1 MRLITLPP
9 SCAIVMKSGNLN
21 FLEPSGP
28 LQASNGT
35 SLPLPFYLYVF
46 KLKVV
51 IHIKSYRNSAIQQ
64 ALHFSSPVISVGFLR
79 VVFLLH
85 HIQYTIFQR
94 LSKTQILILK
104 IECVPTLIYFPD
116 FKISVSFSACKTRL
130 TNIYHL
136 MNEFNSAGAFIKC
149 IARYHVMQPF

>member
-1 MRLITLPP
+1 
-9 SCAIVMKSGNLN
+9 MKSGNLN

-28 LQASNGT
+28 LQVCNGT
-35 SLPLPFYLYVF
+35 ALPLPFYLYGF

-51 IHIKSYRNSAIQQ
+51 INIKSCRNSAFQQ

-79 VVFLLH
+79 VVVFLLH

-94 LSKTQILILK
+94 LSKTQLLILK

-116 FKISVSFSACKTRL
+116 FKISVSFSACKL
-130 TNIYHL
+130 
-136 MNEFNSAGAFIKC
+136 
-149 IARYHVMQPF
+149 V